1 MMDATSKLEPGLGTV
16 QETLL
21 LPLYARAAETRKPRP
36 LIQDPKAVA
45 LVEAID
51 YDFDKLRAAR
61 SSIVGCCLRGLCLDG
76 WVRDFLA
83 RHPGATVV
91 ELGPGLDD
99 RFERVD
105 DGRVRWYDLDLPDAM
120 ALRQRFFRES
130 DRRTFLAT
138 SALDLGWMDRVD
150 LGHGPLLIVAEAV
163 IIYFS
168 DVRRLEILEKEQA
181 AVLERHRLVAPY
193 DGVVSRK
200 LADEGEW
207 VETGTPV
214 VELVELADPRL
225 DVQAPQ
231 EAFAR
236 LAGEVG
242 VKVWLDAFPGRELGG
257 KIGVK
262 VPVKDGVSRTF
273 LIRIHLDDPEKLA
286 APGMSAR
293 AVLTFRGGEPV
304 VQVPRDAVVRFPDGS
319 AKVWTIREEGS
330 AQVAEARDVTLGDS
344 LAGTVGILA
353 GIAEGALV
361 VVRGNEGLR
370 DGQAVEV
377 LSESTSGKP

>member
-1 MMDATSKLEPGLGTV
+1 MVAVAVAADPPRPVTAVRAGLAPVESRLELTGTV
-16 QETLL
+16 TANRRSQLSPSAEGLIASMRVDAG
-21 LPLYARAAETRKPRP
+21 ARVKKGDVLMELDRE
-36 LIQDPKAVA
+36 LGELA
-45 LVEAID
+45 LERI
-51 YDFDKLRAAR
+51 R
-61 SSIVGCCLRGLCLDG
+61 
-76 WVRDFLA
+76 
-83 RHPGATVV
+83 V
-91 ELGPGLDD
+91 EL
-99 RFERVD
+99 ERA
-105 DGRVRWYDLDLPDAM
+105 RIELADA
-120 ALRQRFFRES
+120 E
-130 DRRTFLAT
+130 RR
-138 SALDLGWMDRVD
+138 
-150 LGHGPLLIVAEAV
+150 VAEVRELVRGGGFPRSEAESLETTV
-163 IIYFS
+163 RVSGS